1 MARSQHAAIFC
12 KARREFTGGI
22 AQVSVVKFLS
32 FWQELYDARFV
43 LRELVRQQLIL
54 RYRRTVFGYFWTL
67 FNPLLMMSVTAV
79 VFSTIFKMDLKT
91 YAIFL
96 FAGMIPFTYFSSTV
110 TQSGQALVGNEG
122 LIKKIYI
129 PRLLFPLSIAIA
141 LLIDSILT
149 AIALLIIIFVIGGKP
164 TTALLFIPMAY
175 FLLFV
180 FTIGVAQIMAICTVY
195 FRDLQHIVGVL
206 MQALL
211 FLTPI
216 FYKPE
221 ALTGKVTWVIAV
233 NPLTQFVELFRR
245 PIYGGELP
253 PLATISVAAI
263 ISAASLVIGLWFFRR
278 HENNV
283 IFRL

>member
-1 MARSQHAAIFC
+1 MLAYKLMSYWR
-12 KARREFTGGI
+12 
-22 AQVSVVKFLS
+22 
-32 FWQELYDARFV
+32 ELYDARFI

-54 RYRRTVFGYFWTL
+54 RYRRTIFGYFWTL

-110 TQSGQALVGNEG
+110 TQSGQAFIGNEG

-164 TTALLFIPMAY
+164 TVTLLFIPMAY
-175 FLLFV
+175 LLLFL
-180 FTIGVAQIMAICTVY
+180 FTIGIAQIMTICTVY

-221 ALTGKVTWVIAV
+221 ALTGKITWLIAV

-253 PLATISVAAI
+253 SLATILVAAI
-263 ISAASLVIGLWFFRR
+263 LSTASLLIGLWFFRR
-278 HENNV
+278 HENTV

>member
-1 MARSQHAAIFC
+1 MLDFQSDLKRCEMPA
-12 KARREFTGGI
+12 T
-22 AQVSVVKFLS
+22 KFLR
-32 FWQELYDARFV
+32 FWHELYDARFI

-110 TQSGQALVGNEG
+110 TQSGQALIGNEG

-141 LLIDSILT
+141 LLIDSTLT
-149 AIALLIIIFVIGGKP
+149 AIALLIIIFVIGGTP
-164 TTALLFIPMAY
+164 TTALLFIPLAY
-175 FLLFV
+175 LLLFF
-180 FTIGVAQIMAICTVY
+180 FTFGVAQIMTICTVY
-195 FRDLQHIVGVL
+195 FRDLQHVVGVL

-211 FLTPI
+211 FLTPV

-221 ALTGKVTWVIAV
+221 ALTGKVTWIIAL

-253 PLATISVAAI
+253 PVET
-263 ISAASLVIGLWFFRR
+263 ISAAVILSAASVAIGLWFFHK
-278 HENNV
+278 HENTV